1 MSETSRSNQ
10 DSDDDLMPDEHPFA
24 QYVRIIGRGKRAR
37 RDFTREEA
45 AQSMAMILAGNA
57 TAEQVGAWLM
67 LLRVKEETAEELAG
81 FVDACRDWLAL
92 HHAAMPEAD
101 IDWPSYAGKKKH
113 HPWYVLA
120 ALLLARNG
128 VRIFMHSGP
137 EHTPGRL
144 YSDEV
149 LQALGVPVATS
160 MHEAQQ
166 QLQQDNFTCV
176 PMDVLCPPLADL
188 LRLRFQLGLRSPI
201 NTLSRCINPVR
212 APLNLQ
218 SVFHPSYSSL
228 QQGAAQLLGDH
239 GLLLFKGDG
248 GEVEIRPDAE
258 TKLYGLRDGE
268 PFEDRWPATL
278 PRQLTEEKP
287 DAEALKKLWQDDDNE
302 YGRAAVLETA
312 AVVLYALGKAT
323 SKESAQTLATKWWQ
337 ARTPL

>member
-1 MSETSRSNQ
+1 MSEISRSNQ

-45 AQSMAMILAGNA
+45 AQSMAMILAGDA
-57 TAEQVGAWLM
+57 TPEQVGAWLM

-81 FVDACRDWLAL
+81 FVDACRDWLTQ
-92 HHAAMPEAD
+92 HHAAMPAAD

-149 LQALGVPVATS
+149 LQALGVPVASS

-228 QQGAAQLLGDH
+228 QQGAAQLLGDR

-312 AVVLYALGKAT
+312 AVVLYAMGKAA
-323 SKESAQTLATKWWQ
+323 SKESAQALATKWWQ